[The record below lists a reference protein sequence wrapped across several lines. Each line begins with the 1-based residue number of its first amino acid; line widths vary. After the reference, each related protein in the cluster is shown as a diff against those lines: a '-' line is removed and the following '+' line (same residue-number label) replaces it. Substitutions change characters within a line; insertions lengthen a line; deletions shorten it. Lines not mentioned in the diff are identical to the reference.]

1 MSMKYT
7 LEEIRKYINREEL
20 LKLTQDLIRIPSH
33 TVYENREKEVAAY
46 IADILEREGIEY
58 CFQSADG
65 DRCNVLAT
73 IRGNGTGKSLM
84 LNGHMD
90 TVPVAGMDDPFNP
103 VIVDGNMYGRGSS
116 DMKSGL
122 AAMLYAVLTVH
133 RMKVPLNGDL
143 VLAGVIDEE
152 AAKSTGS
159 RVIAEKGP
167 ITDYAII
174 GEPSS
179 LYPII
184 AHKGIDY
191 FQIDFHGKAAHSS
204 RPENG
209 ANAIYAAA
217 DFISAVKAVLIPEFD
232 NLSHPYL
239 GKPTINVGLM
249 CGSAEINKP
258 FLLQQSETFAGVVP
272 DEASVFID
280 VRWIPGQSIPQIQ
293 SQLQALADS
302 ILPKNPG
309 ISAEVNYIPLP
320 RPAMEI
326 SPEEALPQAIL
337 ESISQVSPETAEF
350 KGLSGFMD
358 SGILYGVAGILS
370 MVFGPGDLSV
380 AHGINEKVEVE
391 QIIKAAQIYT
401 KTALDICVNS

>member
-1 MSMKYT
+1 MKYT

-337 ESISQVSPETAEF
+337 ESIYQVSPETAEF

>member
-191 FQIDFHGKAAHSS
+191 FQIDFHGKVAHSS

>member
-1 MSMKYT
+1 MKYT

-370 MVFGPGDLSV
+370 MVFGPGDLNV

>member
-1 MSMKYT
+1 MKYT

-280 VRWIPGQSIPQIQ
+280 VRWFPGQSIPQIL

-370 MVFGPGDLSV
+370 MVFGPGDLNV

>member
-1 MSMKYT
+1 MKYT

-280 VRWIPGQSIPQIQ
+280 VRWIPGKSIPQIQ

-401 KTALDICVNS
+401 KTALDICVNN

>member
-1 MSMKYT
+1 MKYT

-370 MVFGPGDLSV
+370 MVFGPGDLIV

>member
-1 MSMKYT
+1 MKYT

-179 LYPII
+179 LYPNI

>member
-1 MSMKYT
+1 MKYT

-58 CFQSADG
+58 CFQGADG

-401 KTALDICVNS
+401 KTALDICVNN

>member
-1 MSMKYT
+1 MKYT

-191 FQIDFHGKAAHSS
+191 FQIDFHGKVAHSS

>member
-1 MSMKYT
+1 MKYT

-302 ILPKNPG
+302 ILPKYPG
-309 ISAEVNYIPLP
+309 MSAEVNYIPLP

-401 KTALDICVNS
+401 KTALDICVNN

>member
-1 MSMKYT
+1 MKYT

-33 TVYENREKEVAAY
+33 KVYENREKEVAAY

>member
-1 MSMKYT
+1 MKYT

-320 RPAMEI
+320 RPAIEI

>member
-1 MSMKYT
+1 MKYT

-401 KTALDICVNS
+401 KTALDICVNN

>member
-1 MSMKYT
+1 MKYT

-209 ANAIYAAA
+209 ANAIYAAV

>member
-1 MSMKYT
+1 MKYT
-7 LEEIRKYINREEL
+7 LEEIRKYINGEEL

-204 RPENG
+204 CPENG

>member
-1 MSMKYT
+1 MKYT

-133 RMKVPLNGDL
+133 RMKAPLNGDL
-143 VLAGVIDEE
+143 VFAGVIDEE

>member
-1 MSMKYT
+1 MKYT

-326 SPEEALPQAIL
+326 LPEEALPQAIL

-401 KTALDICVNS
+401 KTALDICVNN

>member
-1 MSMKYT
+1 MKYT

-159 RVIAEKGP
+159 RVVAEKGP

>member
-1 MSMKYT
+1 MKYT

-391 QIIKAAQIYT
+391 QI
-401 KTALDICVNS
+401 

>member
-1 MSMKYT
+1 MKYT

-239 GKPTINVGLM
+239 GKPTINVGFM

-370 MVFGPGDLSV
+370 MVFGPGDLNV

>member
-1 MSMKYT
+1 MKYT
-7 LEEIRKYINREEL
+7 LEEIRKNINREEL

-103 VIVDGNMYGRGSS
+103 VIVDGYMYGRGSS

-133 RMKVPLNGDL
+133 RMKVPLDGDL
-143 VLAGVIDEE
+143 VFAGVIDEE

-204 RPENG
+204 RPETG

-302 ILPKNPG
+302 ILLKNPG

>member
-370 MVFGPGDLSV
+370 MVFGPGDLNV

>member
-1 MSMKYT
+1 MKYT

-302 ILPKNPG
+302 ILLKNPG

>member
-1 MSMKYT
+1 MKYT
-7 LEEIRKYINREEL
+7 LEEIRKYINGEEL

>member
-1 MSMKYT
+1 MKYT

-116 DMKSGL
+116 DMKSGR

>member
-1 MSMKYT
+1 MKYT

-326 SPEEALPQAIL
+326 SQEKALPQAIL

>member
-1 MSMKYT
+1 MKYT

-258 FLLQQSETFAGVVP
+258 FLLQQSESFAGVVP

>member
-1 MSMKYT
+1 M
-7 LEEIRKYINREEL
+7 

-401 KTALDICVNS
+401 KTALDICVNN

>member
-1 MSMKYT
+1 MKYT

-293 SQLQALADS
+293 SQLQALANS

>member
-1 MSMKYT
+1 MKYT

-65 DRCNVLAT
+65 DRCKGLAS
-73 IRGNGTGKSLM
+73 IRGNGSGKSLM

-358 SGILYGVAGILS
+358 SGIL
-370 MVFGPGDLSV
+370 
-380 AHGINEKVEVE
+380 
-391 QIIKAAQIYT
+391 
-401 KTALDICVNS
+401 